1 MELPKRS
8 AYKAIVVTCILAVV
22 SLFSIHSCSSN
33 PPRLPHWL
41 KGEWKTTLNG
51 ITIKEKWVQ
60 KGDSLVGVISWT
72 NEQNRRIDHSVIL
85 LQHDTLVFKLI
96 SGKKTPICFHCTD
109 LTKDTLAFVNKR
121 NDFPKRIVYV
131 RPKGKIMRTWVDNGA
146 GDPNRINYPF
156 EKIASR

>member
-8 AYKAIVVTCILAVV
+8 ANQAIVVICLLAV
-22 SLFSIHSCSSN
+22 SSFLFLHSCSSKTSE
-33 PPRLPHWL
+33 LPHWL

-60 KGDSLVGVISWT
+60 KGDSLVGLMSWT
-72 NEQNRRIDHSVIL
+72 NDQNKRVDHSVIL
-85 LQHDTLVFKLI
+85 LQHDTLVFKLKPD
-96 SGKKTPICFHCTD
+96 KKDPICFYCTD

-131 RPKGKIMRTWVDNGA
+131 RPKGKTMRTWVDNGA

-156 EKIASR
+156 EKITSQ